1 VRQLIDS
8 ATVPEVLRLDI
19 KKAIAKG
26 GVAMVWLTHDRA
38 VGRSVAMKLMCDEAI
53 AEPMLVHGFFRE
65 AQVLGQLNHPNV
77 VPIHEVGLRQGR
89 PYFTMGL
96 VSGQSLSTWLRNVT
110 PGDCERLADFLE
122 IITKVCDALEY
133 AHSRSVVHGDLK
145 PANIMVGSF
154 GEVYVMDWGGAKL
167 LDPRN
172 DQAVTDRLPP
182 LPKEETEGK
191 IFGTATYMSP
201 QQANAEPPSQSW
213 DVFSLGAIIYQFIT
227 GNAPFQAADSAGAL
241 AKAQQCDFKP
251 LTLEEH
257 GKALPPELLRVVTRA
272 MASHAEDRYPGIA
285 LMRSDLSRIMR
296 GGGTFP
302 VVEFPKDT
310 TVIAE
315 GNTDRTAYIVHSGTL
330 EVFRVNGMDKIS
342 LRLLNAG
349 DVFGEMAMFASTP
362 RTASVR
368 TLTDVRLF
376 RITEDVLRRELDH
389 MTPWMATF
397 VRTLAERFAEQKALG
412 G

>member
-1 VRQLIDS
+1 
-8 ATVPEVLRLDI
+8 
-19 KKAIAKG
+19 
-26 GVAMVWLTHDRA
+26 
-38 VGRSVAMKLMCDEAI
+38 MKLMRDEAV

-65 AQVLGQLNHPNV
+65 AQVMGQLSHPNV
-77 VPIHEVGLRQGR
+77 VPIHDVGLRQGR
-89 PYFTMGL
+89 PFFTMGL
-96 VSGQSLSTWLRNVT
+96 VSGQSLSAWLGNVT

-167 LDPRN
+167 LEPQN
-172 DQAVTDRLPP
+172 DQAVIDRLPS
-182 LPKEETEGK
+182 LPKEATEGK

-201 QQANAEPPSQSW
+201 QQANAEPPSRSW

-227 GNAPFQAADSAGAL
+227 GHAPFQAKDSADAL
-241 AKAQQCDFKP
+241 AKAQQCDFQQ
-251 LTLEEH
+251 LNLEVH
-257 GKALPPELLRVVTRA
+257 GKTLPPELLRVVARA
-272 MASHAEDRYPGIA
+272 MARNPADRYPGIT

-302 VVEFPKDT
+302 ILEFPKDT

-315 GNTDRTAYIVHSGTL
+315 GDTDRTAYIVHSGTL
-330 EVFRVNGMDKIS
+330 EAFRTNGIEETP
-342 LRLLNAG
+342 LRLLAAG

-368 TLTDVRLF
+368 ALTDVKLF
-376 RITEDVLRRELDH
+376 CITEDVLKSELDH

-397 VRTLAERFAEQKALG
+397 VRTLARRFAQQETHLA
-412 G
+412 